1 MAVTIPQVVDDSR
14 SRLVAAA
21 AELVHA
27 ESYHSVGV
35 KAICDRARVRRGS
48 FYHFFESK
56 QSLVLEAVDRVWDDF
71 SAEVLAVCRDRS
83 LPPRERIE
91 QMIGRVVERHERDQD
106 RTGSVLGCSFGNLT
120 AESSTLDDTIRCRL
134 VEVFDGWAA
143 ETAIPI
149 AEAQDDGEITSAV
162 AAHALALDLVSELQ
176 GFILMAKV
184 RNDPSLI
191 GAGGRSIVA
200 RLWGDDRLEEQT

>member
-1 MAVTIPQVVDDSR
+1 MAVTIPNLVDDSR

-56 QSLVLEAVDRVWDDF
+56 QALVLQAIDQIWDGF
-71 SAEVLAVCRDRS
+71 ATEVLEVCQDRS
-83 LPPRERIE
+83 LGPRERIE
-91 QMIGRVVERHERDQD
+91 AMIERIADRHIRDRD

-120 AESSTLDDTIRCRL
+120 AESSALDGTIRGRL
-134 VEVFDGWAA
+134 VEAFDAWA
-143 ETAIPI
+143 TAVAAPL
-149 AEAQDDGEITSAV
+149 AEAQAAGEIPATPPAWSV
-162 AAHALALDLVSELQ
+162 ALDLVSELQ
-176 GFILMAKV
+176 GFILMAKA
-184 RNDPSLI
+184 RNDPSVI
-191 GAGGRSIVA
+191 GAGGRTIVA
-200 RLWGDDRLEEQT
+200 RLWGDPLEEST